1 MSKLCVYFL
10 IAPSCVLIQ
19 PAIMWK
25 THTPTV
31 LVDAGIVLSKRA
43 LPDKYRQLNPSSCSH
58 LYPLSLMISV
68 CSSSPHL
75 SLAIPTYAWL
85 SVGWSPT
92 HQVPCMS
99 FHDCDFDNSRVFAS
113 DVAISNAAILVRSKL
128 CPLRV
133 KSRTPA
139 ASRRTSIRKPSCLIS
154 CSHPAPAGGSLSVL
168 VGRHGAMNPAGKVR
182 CNMR

>member
-43 LPDKYRQLNPSSCSH
+43 FPDKYRQLNPSSCSH
-58 LYPLSLMISV
+58 VYPLSLTISV

-75 SLAIPTYAWL
+75 SLAIPTYASL
-85 SVGWSPT
+85 PVGWSPT

-99 FHDCDFDNSRVFAS
+99 FHDCDFDNLRVCAG

-133 KSRTPA
+133 KSRTPP
-139 ASRRTSIRKPSCLIS
+139 ASRRISIRKPSCLIS
-154 CSHPAPAGGSLSVL
+154 CSHWLPVGSLSIE
-168 VGRHGAMNPAGKVR
+168 GTAR
-182 CNMR
+182 

>member
-58 LYPLSLMISV
+58 LYPLSPMISV

-75 SLAIPTYAWL
+75 SLAIPTYASL

-99 FHDCDFDNSRVFAS
+99 FHDCDFDNSRVCPA
-113 DVAISNAAILVRSKL
+113 DVAISNAATLVRS
-128 CPLRV
+128 
-133 KSRTPA
+133 SASAQNRTCAFPHTASDMAEPA
-139 ASRRTSIRKPSCLIS
+139 DRYLTQGRKPEDLFSECHQFGCRKITKR
-154 CSHPAPAGGSLSVL
+154 A
-168 VGRHGAMNPAGKVR
+168 
-182 CNMR
+182 